1 MGYMDLNFKRYSF
14 CNKFQGI
21 LKFIIKKGKKA
32 KYPITKGTTKAIR
45 DNSDQFKNITQSLK
59 NIKVA

>member
-21 LKFIIKKGKKA
+21 LKFIIKKVKKQS
-32 KYPITKGTTKAIR
+32 ILLQKGPQR
-45 DNSDQFKNITQSLK
+45 Q
-59 NIKVA
+59 